1 MDQVKIR
8 EALRAHLL
16 KKADSKTLKNLEFE
30 KRLQKDN
37 LDSEKFKFKMDQ
49 LAKLKLNQKQLSQRL
64 QIQAKFIE
72 AQSRKVGLSPEK

>member
-37 LDSEKFKFKMDQ
+37 LDSEKFKFKMD
-49 LAKLKLNQKQLSQRL
+49 
-64 QIQAKFIE
+64 
-72 AQSRKVGLSPEK
+72 